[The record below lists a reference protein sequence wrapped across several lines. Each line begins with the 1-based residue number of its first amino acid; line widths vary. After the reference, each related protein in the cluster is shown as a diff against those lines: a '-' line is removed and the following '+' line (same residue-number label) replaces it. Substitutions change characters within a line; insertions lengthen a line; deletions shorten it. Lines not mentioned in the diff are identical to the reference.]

1 MFGIWET
8 NMRKQIVWC
17 AVTSVLLAL
26 PVGASAQAAS
36 WQEVQVA
43 DIESMRDKFI
53 QLARAFDESQ
63 YDWRPMAGV
72 RSVQAVL
79 GLAVAEAHM
88 FPTGWG
94 YDPPAIAADGFG
106 PEMERAASL
115 DKAALLDELETSFD
129 FLVAVVRDMPE
140 SKRVSDGSY
149 FGREMPVHAR
159 IATAMADMHEHLG
172 QLIAYARANE
182 VVPPWSQPVQ

>member
-1 MFGIWET
+1 
-8 NMRKQIVWC
+8 MRKQIVWC

-26 PVGASAQAAS
+26 PVGARAQAAS

-53 QLARAFDESQ
+53 QLAQAFDESQ

-94 YDPPAIAADGFG
+94 YDPPALAADGFG
-106 PEMERAASL
+106 PEMERASSL
-115 DKAALLDELETSFD
+115 GKTALLDELETSFD

-149 FGREMPVHAR
+149 FGREMPVHAS

-182 VVPPWSQPVQ
+182 VVPPWSRPAQ